1 MLILLG
7 IANGFTA
14 GVRQRMMKCAA
25 LLGSYDEA
33 VQMLADEGIKTCVN
47 TLRKVTA
54 GMGEM
59 LARLTKMG
67 TVKVSGDAT
76 GRRIVVT
83 TDGGRVRLREKRRGR
98 TKKGHKRFKPA
109 WRNRWGHSFTGVED
123 ASFCELR
130 LKPLAISV
138 SHALTKR

>member
-7 IANGFTA
+7 IADGFTP

-25 LLGSYDEA
+25 LLGSYEEV
-33 VQMLADEGIKTCVN
+33 VQMLADEGLEICVN

-59 LARLTKMG
+59 LARLTKQG
-67 TVKVSGDAT
+67 SVKVTGNAA

-83 TDGGRVRLREKRRGR
+83 TDGGRVRIREKRRGK
-98 TKKGHKRFKPA
+98 TKKGYKRFKPA
-109 WRNRWGHSFTGVED
+109 WREETTFIT
-123 ASFCELR
+123 R
-130 LKPLAISV
+130 LSKPSPV
-138 SHALTKR
+138 RVNPALTRKRLDCP